1 MKSPLLLSSTFVF
14 ISGPPVVTFKWRHWG
29 TWEGKYKGT
38 KPTGDIIEIFGTGIA
53 RVDEDLKIMSVEIFY
68 DPAPMM
74 EKLTGFD
81 KTGVCP
87 FKKS

>member
-1 MKSPLLLSSTFVF
+1 MSWLFS
-14 ISGPPVVTFKWRHWG
+14 ISGPPVVTFKFRHWG
-29 TWEGKYKGT
+29 TWEGKFKDNA
-38 KPTGDIIEIFGTGIA
+38 PTGEVLEIFGTGIA
-53 RVDEDLKIMSVEIFY
+53 RVDDNLKIMSVEIFS
-68 DPAPMM
+68 DPYPMM